1 MAFHIN
7 ERLKTEDIENRIL
20 EKKFEPKTGTCTNG
34 TVNCRRRRF
43 VIVFLAEHYS
53 GDQMDDKMKG
63 EYATNGRGGRG
74 IQDFGLE
81 AR

>member
-1 MAFHIN
+1 LAFHIN
-7 ERLKTEDIENRIL
+7 ERIKTEVIENRIL
-20 EKKFEPKTGTCTNG
+20 EKKFEPKTGTCKKG

-53 GDQMDDKMKG
+53 GYQMDDKMKG
-63 EYATNGRGGRG
+63 EMCNEWNRRERG

-81 AR
+81 A